1 MPKEEGWR
9 SILETA
15 SVPITYLLRYIH
27 WICLVFIITCTMT
40 THLSQSLARSY
51 HNSSARSLDIALTYL
66 ERLFPG
72 VLSDMCP
79 QNAGG
84 CESFVAVHALVR
96 TFSAVNL
103 WKQKELVTRSE
114 MNDKV
119 SRQTKNHHFN
129 RPVFSQHA
137 SFQSISYQLVKDQMH

>member
-1 MPKEEGWR
+1 MHDH
-9 SILETA
+9 
-15 SVPITYLLRYIH
+15 YI
-27 WICLVFIITCTMT
+27 I
-40 THLSQSLARSY
+40 
-51 HNSSARSLDIALTYL
+51 IALTYL

-114 MNDKV
+114 INDKV
-119 SRQTKNHHFN
+119 SRQTKSHHFN
-129 RPVFSQHA
+129 RPVFSHHA
-137 SFQSISYQLVKDQMH
+137 SFQSISYQLVKDQNTLKSKRTFILIAQYKYVTVQDRHPPPTSNNKQT